1 VPSFFELTNPR
12 QIGPRS
18 FVLDVPDGY
27 QQGRGAFGGLVLA
40 SLARAIGVV
49 VDDPVR
55 TLRTLTAELCGPVLP
70 GEAAIE
76 VEPLRLGSG
85 TSTLAAR
92 LVQND
97 EVQAHAV
104 AVFGRARSP
113 EPRYDGVATPT
124 MPAWRGCQPLPTS
137 NTTAAFARAFEYR
150 LDLRAGAAPFAGGG
164 EARTAGWVRA
174 REPGDVRDAAFI
186 VGMADAFWPALL
198 MALPAP
204 RPMATITFTIDV
216 VGSCEGLD
224 PEAPLYHQ
232 SHTLV
237 ARDGFAPELRTLWG
251 EDGRLLAINHQT
263 FVVIK

>member
-1 VPSFFELTNPR
+1 VRVKPFDQLTTPR
-12 QIGPRS
+12 QLASHS
-18 FVLDVPDGY
+18 FELDVPDGY

-40 SLARAIGVV
+40 SLARAIGMVV
-49 VDDPVR
+49 ADPTR
-55 TLRTLTAELCGPVLP
+55 TLRTLTAELCGPVQP
-70 GEAAIE
+70 GAAAIE
-76 VEPLRLGSG
+76 VEALRLGSG

-92 LVQND
+92 LVQKD

-113 EPRYDGVATPT
+113 EPRYDGTPT
-124 MPAWRGCQPLPTS
+124 PNMPPWQACEPLPH
-137 NTTAAFARAFEYR
+137 TALSPPFARFFEYR
-150 LDLRAGAAPFAGGG
+150 PTPVSELTSGSK
-164 EARTAGWVRA
+164 ARTSGWVRA
-174 REPGDVRDAAFI
+174 RDPGQARDAAFI
-186 VGMADAFWPALL
+186 VGIADAFWPALL

-216 VGSCEGLD
+216 VGTCEGLD

-232 SHTLV
+232 SHTLI